1 MTASLIHQKKKRKKK
16 KSTNSPP
23 SGTRSVS
30 TLTPSQLARKR
41 ANDREAQRA
50 IRARTKEHI
59 ERLERELEELKGQHS
74 RDKTVQDLLRRNKAL
89 EDELSRLR
97 QDMGIV
103 NSSPYSAPAGTTPQ
117 RIQSRQVSKLTS
129 SAVYEDNLSAGSGAI
144 PSPRMSPLA
153 PTSDYNSMPEYGQQ
167 QQQQQQHYVPMPNN
181 CEAWAATV
189 PNAVNSA
196 VSSPASSG
204 HNDEYVA
211 AYIPTSVPTSM
222 MPTSNSMHA
231 MDNKQVKLEFDMQGM
246 QGMPAGNNYMEHQN
260 QQNTEAWQMYNMYY
274 PSGMPKANDFNN
286 ACLSR

>member
-1 MTASLIHQKKKRKKK
+1 
-16 KSTNSPP
+16 
-23 SGTRSVS
+23 
-30 TLTPSQLARKR
+30 
-41 ANDREAQRA
+41 
-50 IRARTKEHI
+50 
-59 ERLERELEELKGQHS
+59 
-74 RDKTVQDLLRRNKAL
+74 
-89 EDELSRLR
+89 
-97 QDMGIV
+97 
-103 NSSPYSAPAGTTPQ
+103 
-117 RIQSRQVSKLTS
+117 
-129 SAVYEDNLSAGSGAI
+129 
-144 PSPRMSPLA
+144 MSPLA
-153 PTSDYNSMPEYGQQ
+153 PTSDYNSMPEYG
-167 QQQQQQHYVPMPNN
+167 QQQQHYVPMPNN